1 MRPNALRFTFYFS
14 RKTRKIVTK
23 RLLFLVFTALTA
35 LSLSVHAA
43 KTDQQ
48 KQLEKLRQT
57 INTLKKE
64 LAATRTN
71 RDEINKTLEEQ
82 EKNIGEL
89 SKKARKIE
97 GELKERQHKLKNLRD
112 ERSQLND
119 KKRHQE
125 GLVGDYINAAYRL
138 GQQGN
143 LRLLLNQE
151 DPSRVSRNLRYY
163 DYFVQARA
171 EKITQYLTTIDRINS
186 IEPEIAYETEKIRQ
200 NFASLSAQKTKL
212 QEAQHSRR
220 KVLASL
226 NKRIDSQDKKLRSK
240 MEDRRQLQKLLAKV
254 IENISDIHFKGSE
267 TSFSS
272 LKGKLPWP
280 TKGKVVKR
288 FGSNRIANK
297 MKWEGMLI
305 SSNPGDAV
313 RSVHYG
319 RVIFSDY
326 LRGHGLLIIVDHGTG
341 FMSLYAHNQA
351 LYKELGEWVEQ
362 GDIIASVGSSGGQH
376 DSALYFELR
385 HNGKPTN
392 PQRWLRRA

>member
-1 MRPNALRFTFYFS
+1 MRPSALRFSLSFS
-14 RKTRKIVTK
+14 NKTRHTFAS
-23 RLLFLVFTALTA
+23 RLLLLAFTILTT
-35 LSLSVHAA
+35 LSLSVNAA
-43 KTDQQ
+43 KTDQE

-57 INTLKKE
+57 INALKKE
-64 LAATRTN
+64 LASTKTN
-71 RDEINKTLEEQ
+71 RDEINQTLEKQ

-97 GELKERQHKLKNLRD
+97 GELKERQHKLKDLRD

-119 KKRHQE
+119 KRRHQE

-171 EKITQYLTTIDRINS
+171 EKITQYLTTIERINS
-186 IEPEIAYETEKIRQ
+186 IEPEIAYETEKVRQ
-200 NFASLSAQKTKL
+200 NFESLSTQKTKL
-212 QEAQHSRR
+212 QEAQRARR

-226 NKRIDSQDKKLRSK
+226 NERINSQDKKLRSK

-280 TKGKVVKR
+280 TQGKVVKR
-288 FGSNRIANK
+288 FGSNRITNK

-305 SSNPGDAV
+305 SSNPGDPV

-385 HNGKPTN
+385 YNGKPTN